1 MENERV
7 SEVPTSSVEPV
18 NLGEILPGLYI
29 NVEEDYGESLEFDHE
44 NELYR
49 KYRLEAELKIACH
62 GKIPYGKN
70 RQMMKFE
77 F

>member
-49 KYRLEAELKIACH
+49 KYRLEAELKIVF
-62 GKIPYGKN
+62 I
-70 RQMMKFE
+70 
-77 F
+77 